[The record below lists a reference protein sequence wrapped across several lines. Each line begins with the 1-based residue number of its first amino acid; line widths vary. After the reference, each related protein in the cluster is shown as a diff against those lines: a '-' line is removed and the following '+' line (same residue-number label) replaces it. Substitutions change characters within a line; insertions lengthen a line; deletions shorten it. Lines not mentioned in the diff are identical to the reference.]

1 MLSLS
6 SNLAEQR
13 AATDHHHFPPKHAS
27 VSNSRRLGLSIGLPT
42 LIGLAPMLGHRLDD
56 RRTIANSQASALALR
71 FARESEEP
79 LPAPTRIR
87 DFFVAPLDILPYR
100 RGGRLQFQLLEL
112 NGTGI
117 GGITNMPGPL
127 VEDILES
134 IAEIGNLCDG
144 AAPVVVVASS
154 GRELA
159 ADLKPSHLLHEK
171 LLFVDRIA
179 DALER
184 RFGDCEILSL
194 DQLTAN
200 DGWLSSSRPAV
211 LLGYSRE
218 LVERAAVVG
227 GVPRLYGRDI
237 AAVVNDRF
245 LHNLQTAYGALD
257 SRAFLAA
264 NSCYAAGADKAE
276 AYRHV
281 NSFDAQS
288 EPNGIGGSIRFDVCG
303 DRASL
308 LETVLTRLA
317 RGEQLVIKP
326 SGTGHGDGIEFFFGD
341 EDKDLVA
348 SRIDRSL
355 GVVRERYGRGVGY
368 PYTVTEYLDAEV
380 IRSVNHPLRGRKFE
394 LRIVVYRRGRMLHAV
409 PSIAKVAPE
418 TWDPTHPTRGA
429 LINNVSASI
438 RSGKTGG
445 ANHVLPLCHPKTLE
459 TLGLDEDVLSRL
471 CRWATAYVAHV
482 LTATR
487 VELETH

>member
-6 SNLAEQR
+6 SNLAAQR
-13 AATDHHHFPPKHAS
+13 TVARRRSLPLPPPHWTERQ
-27 VSNSRRLGLSIGLPT
+27 NGLSLNLRT

-56 RRTIANSQASALALR
+56 RQSVAKGQAAALAMR
-71 FARESEEP
+71 FARESERP
-79 LPAPTRIR
+79 LPAGTGIC

-100 RGGRLQFQLLEL
+100 REGRLQFQLLEL

-127 VEDILES
+127 VEDILDS
-134 IAEIGNLCDG
+134 IAEIGILCDG
-144 AAPVVVVASS
+144 PAPLVVVASS
-154 GRELA
+154 GREVA
-159 ADLKPSHLLHEK
+159 TDIKPSRLLHEK

-179 DALER
+179 GMLDR
-184 RFGDCEILSL
+184 RFGDCNVLTL

-200 DGWLSSSRPAV
+200 GGWLDRCRPTV

-218 LVERAAVVG
+218 LVERSDVVG

-245 LHNLQTAYGALD
+245 LYNLQTACGAL
-257 SRAFLAA
+257 SPGAFLAA

-281 NSFDAQS
+281 NSFDARNGFDGIS
-288 EPNGIGGSIRFDVCG
+288 EPIRFDVCR
-303 DRASL
+303 DAESL
-308 LETVLTRLA
+308 LDTVCARLS

-326 SGTGHGDGIEFFFGD
+326 SGTGHGDGIEFFFGC
-341 EDKDLVA
+341 EGKDLVA
-348 SRIDRSL
+348 SQISRSL
-355 GVVRERYGRGVGY
+355 AVVGERYGRGAGY

-380 IRSVNHPLRGRKFE
+380 IRKPDHPLQGSKFE
-394 LRIVVYRRGRMLHAV
+394 LRVVVYRKGRMLHAT

-418 TWDPTHPTRGA
+418 RWDPMHPTRGA

-438 RSGKTGG
+438 RGGKTSG
-445 ANHVLPLCHPKTLE
+445 ADHVLPLCRRETLE
-459 TLGLDEDVLSRL
+459 TLGLDDDMLMKL

-482 LTATR
+482 LAETR
-487 VELETH
+487 SELEMR

>member
-1 MLSLS
+1 MFSLS
-6 SNLAEQR
+6 SNLTAQR
-13 AATDHHHFPPKHAS
+13 TLTGGHYLPAPSSDS
-27 VSNSRRLGLSIGLPT
+27 SERRNGLSLNLRT

-56 RRTIANSQASALALR
+56 RQSVANGQASALALR
-71 FARESEEP
+71 FARESERP
-79 LPAPTRIR
+79 LPARTRIR

-100 RGGRLQFQLLEL
+100 REGRLQFQLLEL

-134 IAEIGNLCDG
+134 IAEIGTLCDG
-144 AAPVVVVASS
+144 AAPLVVVASS
-154 GRELA
+154 GREVA
-159 ADLKPSHLLHEK
+159 ADIKPSRLLHEK

-179 DALER
+179 GALER

-200 DGWLSSSRPAV
+200 GGWLDGSRPAV

-218 LVERAAVVG
+218 LVECSDVAG

-245 LHNLQTAYGALD
+245 LYNLQTAYGALS

-281 NSFDAQS
+281 NSYGARNGFD
-288 EPNGIGGSIRFDVCG
+288 GISDPIRFDVCR
-303 DRASL
+303 DAESL
-308 LETVLTRLA
+308 LETVLARLS
-317 RGEQLVIKP
+317 RGEQLVMKP
-326 SGTGHGDGIEFFFGD
+326 SGTGHGDGIEFFFGG

-348 SRIDRSL
+348 SRISRSI
-355 GVVRERYGRGVGY
+355 GVVSERYGRGAGY
-368 PYTVTEYLDAEV
+368 PYTVTEYLDAEM
-380 IRSVNHPLRGRKFE
+380 IGRPDHPLRDSKFE
-394 LRIVVYRRGRMLHAV
+394 LRVVVYRKGRMLHAI

-418 TWDPTHPTRGA
+418 KWDPAHPTRGA

-438 RSGKTGG
+438 RGGKTSG
-445 ANHVLPLCHPKTLE
+445 ADHVLPLCRRETLE
-459 TLGLDEDVLSRL
+459 TLGLDDNVLLEL

-482 LTATR
+482 LAETR
-487 VELETH
+487 AELEMR